1 MLTKKRVKIKSL
13 ALDTIPQSDYPIIS
27 YIKYDTQGTNTVESI
42 SNIDLTPYVYLL
54 LEMNYT
60 EWTALIPSFYYEIAG
75 TTDAKAFDTFYKEWL
90 SLKSREYSR
99 IASGLYSDFSPL
111 ENFDR
116 KEVYTDGESHSGS
129 ISTTKTIEGT
139 ETNTREYEDATGSQD
154 EYSKSGQEI
163 SELALDTIDTDKHE
177 NTTTLTHNTTD
188 TDIHSNT
195 DTLTFTGRTKTH
207 LESAFN
213 DTADTFRNKSRD
225 VDSGTETHTISSA
238 PLGNTLQKTGTDTT
252 VEASPEAGN
261 TFERGGTETT
271 TNSFDNYK
279 ETTAYKKHYTD
290 TNERSFDNYEEVET
304 TDLSGDVR
312 TLEHDGSLH
321 GNIGVTQSVD
331 MIRNEIDL
339 RIKNTLSKIIL
350 DDFMNEC
357 SILEWDP
364 SEIF

>member
-1 MLTKKRVKIKSL
+1 MLSRKKVKIKD
-13 ALDTIPQSDYPIIS
+13 LDFDGMTQSDYPIIS
-27 YIKYDTQGTNTVESI
+27 YIKYNTQGTNTVESI
-42 SNIDLTPYVYLL
+42 SNKDLTPHAYLL

-60 EWTALIPSFYYEIAG
+60 EWTALIPSLYYYNSDI
-75 TTDAKAFDTFYKEWL
+75 TDAIAFDSFFKEWL
-90 SLKSREYSR
+90 KVKEREYSR
-99 IASGLYSDFSPL
+99 IASALYSDYSPL

-116 KEVYTDGESHSGS
+116 KEVYSDGESHSGS
-129 ISTTKTIEGT
+129 ISATKTISGT
-139 ETNTREYEDATGSQD
+139 ETNSREYEDKNGSQD
-154 EYSKSGQEI
+154 EYSKTGQEI

-225 VDSGTETHTISSA
+225 VEAGTETHTISSA
-238 PLGNTLQKTGTDTT
+238 PKGNTLEKTGTETT
-252 VEASPEAGN
+252 VEKTPTAGN
-261 TFERGGTETT
+261 TFARGGTETT

-321 GNIGVTQSVD
+321 GNIGITKSTD
-331 MIRNEIDL
+331 MIADEISL

>member
-1 MLTKKRVKIKSL
+1 MMTKMRVKIKDL

-60 EWTALIPSFYYEIAG
+60 EWTALIPSLYYENAG
-75 TTDAKAFDTFYKEWL
+75 TTDARAFDTFYKEWL
-90 SLKSREYSR
+90 TLKSREYSR
-99 IASGLYSDFSPL
+99 IASALYSDYSPL

-116 KEVYTDGESHSGS
+116 KEVYSDDESHSGS
-129 ISTTKTIEGT
+129 ISTTKTIDGT
-139 ETNTREYEDATGSQD
+139 EINSREYEDQNGSQD
-154 EYSKSGQEI
+154 EYSKSGQAI

-195 DTLTFTGRTKTH
+195 DTLTFSGRMKTH
-207 LESAFN
+207 MESAFN
-213 DTADTFRNKSRD
+213 DTADTFHNKSRD
-225 VDSGTETHTISSA
+225 VEGGTETHTISSA

-252 VEASPEAGN
+252 VEASPTAGN

-304 TDLSGDVR
+304 TDLSKDVK
-312 TLEHDGSLH
+312 TLEHNGSLH

-331 MIRNEIDL
+331 MIKNEIDL
-339 RIKNTLSKIIL
+339 RIKNSLSKIIL

>member
-1 MLTKKRVKIKSL
+1 MTKKRVKIKDL
-13 ALDTIPQSDYPIIS
+13 ALDTISQSDYPIIS
-27 YIKYDTQGTNTVESI
+27 YIKYNTQGTNTVESI

-60 EWTALIPSFYYEIAG
+60 EWTALIPSLYYEVAG

-90 SLKSREYSR
+90 SIKSREYSR
-99 IASGLYSDFSPL
+99 IASALYSDYSPL

-116 KEVYTDGESHSGS
+116 KEVYSDDESHSGS
-129 ISTTKTIEGT
+129 ISATKTINGT
-139 ETNTREYEDATGSQD
+139 ETNSREYQDASGSQD

-163 SELALDTIDTDKHE
+163 SELALDTINTDKHNLE
-177 NTTTLTHNTTD
+177 TTLTHNTTD
-188 TDIHSNT
+188 TDVHSNT
-195 DTLTFTGRTKTH
+195 DTLTFNNRTKTH
-207 LESAFN
+207 QESAFN

-238 PLGNTLQKTGTDTT
+238 PNGNTLQKTGTETT
-252 VEASPEAGN
+252 VEKTPTAGN

-312 TLEHDGSLH
+312 TLAHDGSLH
-321 GNIGVTQSVD
+321 GNIGITKSTD
-331 MIRNEIDL
+331 MIADEISL

-364 SEIF
+364 NEIF